1 MKSFE
6 YAEPVTE
13 NEAVALLN
21 EHPGQSAILAGG
33 TDLIHL
39 MQRNVAAPDRVV
51 NIKKVKSLQGVAPHK
66 NGLLIGALT
75 TLEEL
80 QENSSLQSYQGLLDV
95 IDATPSIQVQQMG
108 TLGGD
113 LCHLPNCWYYRSG
126 YGLLGRSGNASLVA
140 EGDNRYHAIF
150 NNSGPAKFVNAS
162 RFAPALIAWGA
173 QVRVIGPAEDQ
184 EQWLPLELFYKTP
197 KTENQSHT
205 VLQPGQLLSH
215 IWLPEPGRLTSAN
228 YDVLQMEGLDWP
240 LATAAATVQLA
251 GHRVESARIVLGQ
264 VAPTPYIAE
273 QASQVL
279 RGQILSAQTA
289 GEAGELAVAAATPLS
304 QNEYKVQ
311 LARTAVKRALLKA
324 ANLLEG
330 GLV

>member
-13 NEAVALLN
+13 NEAVAMLN
-21 EHPGQSAILAGG
+21 EHPGLTAILAGG
-33 TDLIHL
+33 TDLVHL
-39 MQRNVAAPDRVV
+39 MQREIAAPDRVV
-51 NIKKVKSLQGVAPHK
+51 NIKKVKSLHGVSPDAS
-66 NGLLIGALT
+66 GLLIGALT
-75 TLEEL
+75 TLEEM
-80 QENSSLQSYQGLLDV
+80 QESRYLQSYQALLDV

-113 LCHLPNCWYYRSG
+113 LCHLPNCWYYRNG
-126 YGLLGRSGNASLVA
+126 YGLLGQTEEASLVA

-150 NNSGPAKFVNAS
+150 DNAGPAKFVNAS

-173 QVRVIGPAEDQ
+173 KVRVVGPSENQ
-184 EQWLPLELFYKTP
+184 EQWFSLEEFYQTP
-197 KTENQSHT
+197 TTEQEANT

-215 IWLPEPGRLTSAN
+215 IWLPQPDRLTSAN

-240 LATAAATVQLA
+240 LASAAASLQMT
-251 GHRVESARIVLGQ
+251 GNKVESARIVLGQ
-264 VAPTPYIAE
+264 VAPTPYIADR
-273 QASQVL
+273 ASQML
-279 RGQILSAQTA
+279 RGRLLNEQTA
-289 GEAGELAVAAATPLS
+289 AEAGDIAVAEATPLS

-330 GLV
+330 GVL